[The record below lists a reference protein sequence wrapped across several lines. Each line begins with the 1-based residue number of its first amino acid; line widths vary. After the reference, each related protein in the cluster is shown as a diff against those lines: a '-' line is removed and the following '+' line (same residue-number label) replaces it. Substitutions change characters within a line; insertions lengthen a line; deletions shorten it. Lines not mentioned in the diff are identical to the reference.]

1 MPLPLKPGENIYI
14 DHKIKEA
21 SYAMPAMQAAH
32 DHYTIGYMVSG
43 DRRWI
48 ATDNIRVCHAG
59 DFGIAKPE
67 VYHRNCPISDVPYD
81 RFVIKVRTEVFE
93 PIIEIIGSAQLDML
107 CRNYLHFTKASQN
120 EIRKMCDEMLSEYER
135 NSDYSQLLL
144 QGMFYKLFFYVY
156 EHHIPN
162 ESDNKTLYLKKFD
175 DRIKKAMIYVENNLE
190 YGADLQDAASF
201 ACLSPSHF
209 SRLFKD
215 VTGSSYTTYI
225 TEVRLQHA
233 KILLEIGNLSI
244 SEVAAKVGIS
254 NASYLSALLKK
265 HYGITPTQI
274 KRSSDSG
281 IRSCTSHFPGGSM

>member
-135 NSDYSQLLL
+135 NSDYFFRECFINFSSMYMSITFLMNQIT
-144 QGMFYKLFFYVY
+144 KLYTLK
-156 EHHIPN
+156 N
-162 ESDNKTLYLKKFD
+162 LMTES
-175 DRIKKAMIYVENNLE
+175 R
-190 YGADLQDAASF
+190 
-201 ACLSPSHF
+201 
-209 SRLFKD
+209 RL
-215 VTGSSYTTYI
+215 
-225 TEVRLQHA
+225 
-233 KILLEIGNLSI
+233 
-244 SEVAAKVGIS
+244 
-254 NASYLSALLKK
+254 
-265 HYGITPTQI
+265 
-274 KRSSDSG
+274 
-281 IRSCTSHFPGGSM
+281 